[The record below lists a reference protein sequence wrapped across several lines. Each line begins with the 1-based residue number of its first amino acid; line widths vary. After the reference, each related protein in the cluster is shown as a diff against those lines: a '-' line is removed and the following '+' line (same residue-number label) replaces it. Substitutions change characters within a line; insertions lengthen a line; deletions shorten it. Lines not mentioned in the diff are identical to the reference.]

1 MKTTNKSLMLSLFI
15 ISALSNTVLAQTT
28 DRTNSQPV
36 SHDEKLNNNKE
47 SHEQL
52 LNKDKVKQYSNNQD
66 NNYQENKIYHLQNTI
81 KNHYEKDNKLQKTA
95 PRPMIEQI
103 ENKHNMQPI
112 ITN

>member
-1 MKTTNKSLMLSLFI
+1 MKTNNKGLMLSLFI

-36 SHDEKLNNNKE
+36 SHDEKLNNTQN
-47 SHEQL
+47 SHKQL
-52 LNKDKVKQYSNNQD
+52 SNKDKVKQYSNNQE
-66 NNYQENKIYHLQNTI
+66 NNHQEHKSNHLQNTI
-81 KNHYEKDNKLQKTA
+81 KNYDEKDNKLQKTA

-112 ITN
+112 TNN